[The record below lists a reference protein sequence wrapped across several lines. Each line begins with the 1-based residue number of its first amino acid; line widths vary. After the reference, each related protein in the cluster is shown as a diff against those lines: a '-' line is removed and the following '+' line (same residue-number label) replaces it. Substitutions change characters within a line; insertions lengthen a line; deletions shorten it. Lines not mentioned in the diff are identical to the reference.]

1 MIPKPKPVT
10 KYSKD
15 TQTLLD
21 SMMSAS
27 GLPAREQQR
36 LRDACKAGPSA
47 PLRPP
52 PGRKSVAQVS
62 RRPGPHEDLL
72 RGVPINPRLAA
83 QVPGARLKTKEAI
96 IRENGGSLDRPQYG
110 GGPKPAD
117 RSTLVLEHQQRMEFG
132 RVLPKPAAEGQL
144 NSTGRRLLGGTS
156 SSSQQPQPSSEEEQ
170 MRASIVQ
177 EIEERRQ
184 FLDAMGSMG
193 HTEHKVQ
200 IHEQIAERLRD
211 LKQLDELSRR

>member
-1 MIPKPKPVT
+1 
-10 KYSKD
+10 
-15 TQTLLD
+15 
-21 SMMSAS
+21 
-27 GLPAREQQR
+27 
-36 LRDACKAGPSA
+36 
-47 PLRPP
+47 
-52 PGRKSVAQVS
+52 
-62 RRPGPHEDLL
+62 
-72 RGVPINPRLAA
+72 
-83 QVPGARLKTKEAI
+83 
-96 IRENGGSLDRPQYG
+96 
-110 GGPKPAD
+110 
-117 RSTLVLEHQQRMEFG
+117 MEFG

-156 SSSQQPQPSSEEEQ
+156 SSSQQPQPSSEGEQ